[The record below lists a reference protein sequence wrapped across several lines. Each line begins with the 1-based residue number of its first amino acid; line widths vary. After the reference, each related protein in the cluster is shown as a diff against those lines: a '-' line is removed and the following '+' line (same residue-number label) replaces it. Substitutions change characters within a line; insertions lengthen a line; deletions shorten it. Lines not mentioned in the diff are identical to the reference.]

1 MNRIKLVAYLLIA
14 SFIYSCTGSGK
25 SVGDSSDNPVVGVV
39 DGQRILLSELH
50 DQFYRTSVNQDQV
63 EDIDSKVQELRS
75 FLPLY
80 VDYRVKLASAR
91 EANYFNDP
99 EILQELSQ
107 YETQT
112 AFPYWLENKVRDQLL
127 TELDERSKFELNAS
141 HILINIPEN
150 ATPRDTLDAWNKLI
164 EAREIALTGVDFDS
178 LSNVYSSV
186 RNGRSVGGPLGYF
199 SAGWAVKDFE
209 DAAYALS
216 PGEVSMP
223 FRSQFGYHII
233 KLYDK
238 RAASLDRLLSH
249 VFFRVSSE
257 AEIDEVLEVARMAF
271 EEYTS
276 GQLDWAN
283 FVQNYSQDPQ
293 SGPMEGRIGWVN
305 HGRYDPRFTDVVMAI
320 ENPGDI
326 TEPFFSGYGVHV
338 VRLDSIRSFGTEEQ
352 RRSELMGRLQSLPRY
367 RDNRSITLKNVR
379 ESGDESIF
387 TQPIERFETLIS
399 ANRGNPYSSI
409 DFESNIDLNSIIYR
423 IKGRNF
429 TLNDYLKWIM
439 DNTDTS
445 STNSYNFSYRDRF
458 FNFAAEQQIVP
469 ITKDVFPEFQ
479 RLSREY
485 LNGLVIFKIS
495 EDSVWNYAKADSFAV
510 RNLFDQNPSKYRFD
524 DRYFFQR
531 ITANSDTSLNRV
543 LSLIAQGQSTDQIR
557 SSVAGLVIRNDVL
570 TDVSQEPYNKLS
582 SLTPGSITEAFMYRN
597 RPTVFLLERKEESRD
612 MTFDEA
618 YFRVVSEYQPIRE
631 ELWLQRIRSKFN
643 AVQFPDRITAGAIE
657 KMSN

>member
-1 MNRIKLVAYLLIA
+1 MNRIKLVTYLLVA

-39 DGQRILLSELH
+39 DGQRILLTDLH
-50 DQFYRTSVNQDQV
+50 DQFYRTSVNQDQT

-80 VDYRVKLASAR
+80 VDYRAKLASAR

-99 EILQELSQ
+99 DILQELSQ
-107 YETQT
+107 YERQT
-112 AFPYWLENKVRDQLL
+112 AFPYWLENKVRDELL
-127 TELDERSKFELNAS
+127 AELEERSKFELSAS

-150 ATPRDTLDAWNKLI
+150 ATPRDTLDAWNTLI
-164 EAREIALTGVDFDS
+164 EARNKALTGVDFDS

-249 VFFRVSSE
+249 VFFRVASE
-257 AEIDEVLEVARMAF
+257 AEIDEVLELAKNAL
-271 EEYTS
+271 EEYRS
-276 GQLDWAN
+276 GQIDWAN

-320 ENPGDI
+320 ETPGDI

-338 VRLDSIRSFGTEEQ
+338 VRLDSIRSIGTEEQ
-352 RRSELMGRLQSLPRY
+352 HRNELMGRLQSLPRY

-379 ESGDESIF
+379 ESGNERIF
-387 TQPIERFETLIS
+387 VQPIERFEALIS
-399 ANRGNPYSSI
+399 ANRGNPYASI
-409 DFESNIDLNSIIYR
+409 DFESNIDLSTVIYR
-423 IKGRNF
+423 IKSRDF
-429 TLNDYLKWIM
+429 TLSDYLKWI
-439 DNTDTS
+439 NEHTDTA
-445 STNSYNFSYRDRF
+445 STNSYNYSYRDRF

-469 ITKDVFPEFQ
+469 ITKDVFPEFH

-495 EDSVWNYAKADSFAV
+495 EDSVWNYSKVDSFAV
-510 RNLFDQNPSKYRFD
+510 RKLFDQNPSKYRFD

-531 ITANSDTSLNRV
+531 ITANSDSSLSRV
-543 LSLIAQGQSTDQIR
+543 LDLINQGKSIEEIR
-557 SSVAGLVIRNDVL
+557 SQISGLVVRNDVL
-570 TDVSQEPYNKLS
+570 SDISQDPYSKLAT
-582 SLTPGSITEAFMYRN
+582 LVPGTYTEIFMYRN
-597 RPTVFLLERKEESRD
+597 RPTVFMLERKEEARD
-612 MTFDEA
+612 MSFEEA

-631 ELWLQRIRSKFN
+631 EMWLQRIRNKFR
-643 AVQFPDRITAGAIE
+643 VEQFPDRITLEAVRKI
-657 KMSN
+657 SD